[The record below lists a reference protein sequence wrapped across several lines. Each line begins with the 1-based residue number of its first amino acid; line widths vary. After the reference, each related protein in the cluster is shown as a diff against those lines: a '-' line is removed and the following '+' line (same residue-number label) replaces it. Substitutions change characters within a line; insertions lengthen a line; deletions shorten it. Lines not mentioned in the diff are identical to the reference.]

1 MRQFKKVDH
10 NLQNPK
16 SDLSTQSQDLKLDQE
31 LDPVLDQELEGA
43 FYLVDKNNKKR
54 WIFTKLLKN

>member
-16 SDLSTQSQDLKLDQE
+16 SDLSTLSQDLKLDQE
-31 LDPVLDQELEGA
+31 LDPVLDQEPEGA
-43 FYLVDKNNKKR
+43 FYLVDRNNKKR